1 MESREAMTKERIY
14 KELGK
19 VRGQIAQLQAKEKE
33 LEEQRQLSEDAEAKK
48 IIKKYKI
55 SSEKLML
62 LNRIS
67 EDEILSLLKGK
78 EKEDVE
84 NEQKMDG

>member
-1 MESREAMTKERIY
+1 MTKERIY

>member
-48 IIKKYKI
+48 IIKK
-55 SSEKLML
+55 
-62 LNRIS
+62 
-67 EDEILSLLKGK
+67 
-78 EKEDVE
+78 
-84 NEQKMDG
+84 